1 LNVGTGGR
9 HYFDFMSKVSEN
21 STASNMVA
29 TSTGI
34 DGGSSPLGKTE
45 QEDEANHLRR
55 VAEELGGASIRS
67 VRVLE
72 RRLSSADETERRAAA
87 ASLGA
92 ISDRHAIGVLRGF
105 LESDV
110 PANWE
115 LAVHGL
121 RQSRTRDGWLCLESV
136 ALDRIAELE
145 MPGAEIPH
153 ALRLLVMGR
162 TKTMD
167 RLFRAIDGHSRSIS
181 STAAINFTKVAVRS
195 VPEKMAVVMA
205 MRLGLLGGVAST
217 PDAIATTTDQPVE
230 EVRRLE
236 ALAWEM
242 VQRSRTYSE
251 IRRNLEVT
259 ADRFWTAD

>member
-1 LNVGTGGR
+1 
-9 HYFDFMSKVSEN
+9 MSEVPEN
-21 STASNMVA
+21 SIASNPVLA
-29 TSTGI
+29 STGI
-34 DGGSSPLGKTE
+34 SNGRSPLGKTE
-45 QEDEANHLRR
+45 QEDEADHLRR
-55 VAEELGGASIRS
+55 VAEELGGASAGS
-67 VRVLE
+67 VSRLADL
-72 RRLSSADETERRAAA
+72 LSSRDEAERRAAA

-92 ISDRHAIGVLRGF
+92 ISDRHAIGVLRGL

-136 ALDRIAELE
+136 ALDHVPALE
-145 MPGAEIPH
+145 ASSSEVPH
-153 ALRLLVMGR
+153 AYRLLVMGR

-195 VPEKMAVVMA
+195 VPEEMAVVMA
-205 MRLGLLGGVAST
+205 MRLGLVGGVAST
-217 PDAIATTTDQPVE
+217 PEVIATATNQPVE

-236 ALAWEM
+236 ALAWET

-251 IRRNLEVT
+251 IRRNFEVT
-259 ADRFWTAD
+259 VDRLWIAD